1 MAASESTRMKIS
13 IKLLASGILVL
24 ATAVL
29 ANPGLTMAT
38 GPDAPQPKI
47 APAAVKL
54 VNQTCSVLGSAKAF
68 SFHAE
73 ILFDQVLPSAVKVQ
87 FAAAMDFVLQ
97 RPDEIAVDY
106 HSDLGAKKVWYKG
119 DTLTVYD
126 PGKLMFATATV
137 PTSIDA
143 MIDQVAAE
151 KHLTIPLSDLAY
163 TDPCEP
169 FRKKVDYGAY
179 IGVGDVNG
187 VECDHLAFSS
197 ATADLQIWIDRFGK
211 PLPRK
216 IVINYRSQPGSP
228 EYIAVLS
235 DWKFPLDFPAS
246 RFSLELPKNAIKI
259 DFLPAK
265 EAQP

>member
-1 MAASESTRMKIS
+1 MKIS
-13 IKLLASGILVL
+13 LAAGVVTL
-24 ATAVL
+24 ATFL
-29 ANPGLTMAT
+29 MI
-38 GPDAPQPKI
+38 APL
-47 APAAVKL
+47 APAAGAGKPGTDVAPAAAKL
-54 VNQTCSVLGSAKAF
+54 INETCSVLGSARSF

-87 FAAAMDFVLQ
+87 FAAAMDFALQ

-106 HSDLGAKKVWYKG
+106 HSDLGAKQIWYKG
-119 DTLTVYD
+119 DMLTVFD

-137 PTSIDA
+137 PNSIDA
-143 MIDQVAAE
+143 MIDQVATE

-187 VECDHLAFSS
+187 TPCDHLAFSS
-197 ATADLQIWIDRFGK
+197 QTADLQIWIDRSGK

-216 IVINYRSQPGSP
+216 IVINYRSQPGTP

-235 DWKFPLDFPAS
+235 DWKLPAEIPAS
-246 RFSLELPKNAIKI
+246 RFSPELPKNAMRI
-259 DFLPAK
+259 DFLTAK
-265 EAQP
+265 EDAQR

>member
-1 MAASESTRMKIS
+1 MKIS
-13 IKLLASGILVL
+13 LAAGVFAL
-24 ATAVL
+24 ATFAMTAPFVL
-29 ANPGLTMAT
+29 PAGPAAPGA
-38 GPDAPQPKI
+38 DV
-47 APAAVKL
+47 APAAAKL
-54 VNQTCSVLGSAKAF
+54 INETCTTLGSAKSF

-87 FAAAMDFVLQ
+87 FAAAMDFALQ

-106 HSDLGAKKVWYKG
+106 RSDLGAKQVWYKG
-119 DTLTVYD
+119 DTLTVFD

-137 PTSIDA
+137 PSSIDA
-143 MIDQVAAE
+143 MIDEVAKE

-179 IGVGDVNG
+179 IGVGDVYG
-187 VECDHLAFSS
+187 TPCDHLAFSS
-197 ATADLQIWIDRFGK
+197 PTADLQVWIDRSGK

-235 DWKFPLDFPAS
+235 DWKLPAEFPAN
-246 RFSLELPKNAIKI
+246 RFSPQLPKNAIRI
-259 DFLPAK
+259 DFLTAK
-265 EAQP
+265 EVQR